1 MENPQIMIKSM
12 TGFATAE
19 RTLQEITVS
28 ADIRAYNSKHL
39 DLVLRVSAG
48 YMPLEEK
55 MKARIA
61 ERIARGRLE
70 VKIQIKDQS
79 EGAAA
84 FEIDHMRARAIQS
97 ALTELKNEFDLQN
110 DISLELLMSVGGII
124 KPVERLTEAES
135 RWPLIKECLTV
146 ALDNLETMQ
155 KKEGDFIAGDL
166 LKRLDYIEDC
176 IGEIEND
183 SGELLYHYQQRLK
196 ERISALTREIVEIDP
211 GRLAQEAAFLADR
224 SDISEEIVRAK
235 SHVRQFR
242 HIMDSEEPGGRK
254 LNFLLQ
260 ELHREFNTM
269 GSKIGQADTSHRIV
283 DIKSELEK
291 IREQI
296 QNVE

>member
-1 MENPQIMIKSM
+1 MIKSM

-19 RTLQEITVS
+19 RTSEEITVS
-28 ADIRAYNSKHL
+28 VDIRAYNSKHL
-39 DLVLRVSAG
+39 DAVIRMPSS
-48 YMPLEEK
+48 YMLLEEK
-55 MKARIA
+55 TKARIA
-61 ERIARGRLE
+61 ERIARGRME
-70 VKIQIKDQS
+70 VKIQIKNQS
-79 EGAAA
+79 EGAVA
-84 FEIDHMRARAIQS
+84 FEIDHLRAGAVQA
-97 ALTELKNEFDLQN
+97 ALTELKNEFNLQN
-110 DISLELLMSVGGII
+110 EITLELLMSVGGIL
-124 KPVERLTEAES
+124 KTVEKATEAEFV
-135 RWPLIKECLTV
+135 WPVIQDCLSV
-146 ALDNLETMQ
+146 ALDNLEIMQ

-183 SGELLYHYQQRLK
+183 TGDLLSHYQQRLK
-196 ERISALTREIVEIDP
+196 ERISALTREIVEIDA

-242 HIMDSEEPGGRK
+242 HIMDSKEPGGRK

-269 GSKIGQADTSHRIV
+269 GSKIGHADTSHRIV
-283 DIKSELEK
+283 DVKSELEK

>member
-1 MENPQIMIKSM
+1 MIKSM

-19 RTLQEITVS
+19 KTIQEITVS

-39 DLVLRVSAG
+39 DVMLRVPSG
-48 YMPLEEK
+48 YLYLEEK
-55 MKARIA
+55 IKARIA
-61 ERIARGRLE
+61 ERITRGRME

-79 EGAAA
+79 EGSVA

-97 ALTELKNEFDLQN
+97 ALTELKKKFDLQN
-110 DISLELLMSVGGII
+110 DISLELLMSIGGII
-124 KPVERLTEAES
+124 KQAETVAEAES
-135 RWPLIKECLTV
+135 VWPVIQECLTDI
-146 ALDNLETMQ
+146 LSNLEAMQ

-166 LKRLDYIEDC
+166 LKRLDYLDDC

-183 SGELLYHYQQRLK
+183 SGDLLHHYQQRLK
-196 ERISALTREIVEIDP
+196 ERLAALTREIVEIDP

-235 SHVRQFR
+235 SHVQQFR
-242 HIMDSEEPGGRK
+242 HIMESEEPGGRK

-283 DIKSELEK
+283 DVKSELEK

>member
-19 RTLQEITVS
+19 RNLQDITVS

-39 DLVLRVSAG
+39 DVVLRMPSGYVS
-48 YMPLEEK
+48 LEEK
-55 MKARIA
+55 IKSRIA
-61 ERIARGRLE
+61 ERIVRGRME
-70 VKIQIKDQS
+70 VNVQVKDQS
-79 EGAAA
+79 EGAVA
-84 FEIDHMRARAIQS
+84 FEVDHLRARAIQS
-97 ALTELKNEFDLQN
+97 ALTEIKHELDLQN
-110 DISLELLMSVGGII
+110 DISLELLISIGGMI
-124 KPVERLTEAES
+124 KPVEAVAEAES
-135 RWPLIKECLTV
+135 IWPVMKDCLNA

-176 IGEIEND
+176 VEEIEND
-183 SGELLYHYQQRLK
+183 SVDLVHHYQQRLK
-196 ERISALTREIVEIDP
+196 ERISALTREIVELDP

-235 SHVRQFR
+235 SHIRQFR

-269 GSKIGQADTSHRIV
+269 GSKVGQASTSHRIV
-283 DIKSELEK
+283 DIKSEIEK

>member
-1 MENPQIMIKSM
+1 MIKSM

-19 RTLQEITVS
+19 RTVQEITVS

-39 DLVLRVSAG
+39 DVVLRVPSG

-55 MKARIA
+55 MKACIT
-61 ERIARGRLE
+61 ERMARGRME

-79 EGAAA
+79 ESAVG
-84 FEIDHMRARAIQS
+84 FEIDFMRAKALQS
-97 ALTELKNEFDLQN
+97 TLTELKNELDLQN
-110 DISLELLMSVGGII
+110 DISLELLMSLGGII
-124 KPVERLTEAES
+124 KPVETLTEEES
-135 RWPLIKECLTV
+135 LWPVVKDCLSA
-146 ALDNLETMQ
+146 ALDNLESMQ
-155 KKEGDFIAGDL
+155 KKEGDFIARDL
-166 LKRLDYIEDC
+166 SKRLDYIDDC
-176 IGEIEND
+176 IGKIEND
-183 SGELLYHYQQRLK
+183 CDDLVQHYQQRLK
-196 ERISALTREIVEIDP
+196 ERISALTRETVELDP
-211 GRLAQEAAFLADR
+211 GRLAQEAAYLADR

-235 SHVRQFR
+235 SHVQQFR
-242 HIMDSEEPGGRK
+242 HIMVSEEPGGRK

-283 DIKSELEK
+283 DVKSELEK

>member
-1 MENPQIMIKSM
+1 MIKSM
-12 TGFATAE
+12 TGFATTE
-19 RTLQEITVS
+19 RTIQDITVS

-39 DLVLRVSAG
+39 DVVLRTPSG

-55 MKARIA
+55 MKARLA
-61 ERIARGRLE
+61 ERIARGRME
-70 VKIQIKDQS
+70 VNIQVKDQS
-79 EGAAA
+79 EGAVA
-84 FEIDHMRARAIQS
+84 FEVDHARARGLQS
-97 ALTELKNEFDLQN
+97 ALTEIKKEFDLHN
-110 DISLELLMSVGGII
+110 DISLELLMSMGGII
-124 KPVERLTEAES
+124 KPVEAVAEVES
-135 RWPLIKECLTV
+135 IWPLIEECLSL

-166 LKRLDYIEDC
+166 LKRLDYLDDC

-183 SGELLYHYQQRLK
+183 SGDLLHHYQQRLK
-196 ERISALTREIVEIDP
+196 ERLAALTRETVEIDP

-224 SDISEEIVRAK
+224 SDISEEVVRAK
-235 SHVRQFR
+235 SHVQQFR
-242 HIMDSEEPGGRK
+242 HIMESEEPGGRK

-283 DIKSELEK
+283 DVKSELEK

>member
-1 MENPQIMIKSM
+1 M
-12 TGFATAE
+12 TAE
-19 RTLQEITVS
+19 EITVS

-39 DLVLRVSAG
+39 DVFLRVPSG
-48 YMPLEEK
+48 YMALEEK
-55 MKARIA
+55 MKALIA
-61 ERIARGRLE
+61 ERIARGRVE
-70 VKIQIKDQS
+70 VKVRVKDQS

-84 FEIDHMRARAIQS
+84 FEIDRIRAKAVTA
-97 ALTELKNEFDLQN
+97 ALTELKNEFDIQN

-124 KPVERLTEAES
+124 KPVETAAEAEGI
-135 RWPLIKECLTV
+135 WPMIKECLTL
-146 ALDNLETMQ
+146 ALDDLDTMR

-166 LKRLDYIEDC
+166 LQRLDYIEVC
-176 IGEIEND
+176 LSEIEKDSND
-183 SGELLYHYQQRLK
+183 LLHQYQQRLN
-196 ERISALTREIVEIDP
+196 ERISALTRETVEIDP

-235 SHVRQFR
+235 SHVNHFR

-260 ELHREFNTM
+260 ELHREFNTI
-269 GSKIGQADTSHRIV
+269 GSKIGQADTSHRVV
-283 DIKSELEK
+283 DVKSELEK

>member
-1 MENPQIMIKSM
+1 MIKSM
-12 TGFATAE
+12 TGFAAAE
-19 RTLQEITVS
+19 RIEQEITVS
-28 ADIRAYNSKHL
+28 ADIRAYNSRHL
-39 DLVLRVSAG
+39 DLVLRVPAG
-48 YMPLEEK
+48 YMSLEEK
-55 MKARIA
+55 MKSRIA
-61 ERIARGRLE
+61 ERIARGRME
-70 VKIQIKDQS
+70 VKIQVKDQS
-79 EGAAA
+79 EGAVA
-84 FEIDHMRARAIQS
+84 FEVDHVRARAIQS
-97 ALTELKNEFDLQN
+97 ALTEIKNEFDLQN
-110 DISLELLMSVGGII
+110 DISLELLMSIGGII
-124 KPVERLTEAES
+124 KPVEAVTEVES
-135 RWPLIKECLTV
+135 IWPLIEECLFL

-166 LKRLDYIEDC
+166 LKRLEYIEDC
-176 IGEIEND
+176 LEEIVND
-183 SGELLYHYQQRLK
+183 CGDVLHDYQQRLK
-196 ERISALTREIVEIDP
+196 ERISALTREIVELDP

-235 SHVRQFR
+235 SHLRQFR

-269 GSKIGQADTSHRIV
+269 GSKVGQADTSHRIV

>member
-1 MENPQIMIKSM
+1 MIKSM

-19 RTLQEITVS
+19 RTVQDISVTV
-28 ADIRAYNSKHL
+28 DIHAYNSKHL
-39 DLVLRVSAG
+39 DVMLRVPSG
-48 YMPLEEK
+48 YMLLEEK
-55 MKARIA
+55 LKARIA
-61 ERIARGRLE
+61 ERIARGRME
-70 VKIQIKDQS
+70 VKIQVKDQS
-79 EGAAA
+79 EGAIA
-84 FEIDHMRARAIQS
+84 FEIDHMRAKAIQS
-97 ALTELKNEFDLQN
+97 ALTELKNEFNLQN

-124 KPVERLTEAES
+124 KPVETVTEAES
-135 RWPLIKECLTV
+135 IWPVIQECLAV
-146 ALDNLETMQ
+146 ALNNLETMQ

-166 LKRLDYIEDC
+166 EKRLDYIEDC
-176 IGEIEND
+176 IAEIEND
-183 SGELLYHYQQRLK
+183 TDELLSHYQKRLRD
-196 ERISALTREIVEIDP
+196 RISALTREIVEIDA

-235 SHVRQFR
+235 SHVQQFR

-269 GSKIGQADTSHRIV
+269 GSKIGQADTSHKIV
-283 DIKSELEK
+283 DVKSELEK

>member
-1 MENPQIMIKSM
+1 MIKSM

-19 RTLQEITVS
+19 RTVQEITVS
-28 ADIRAYNSKHL
+28 ADIHAYNSKHL
-39 DLVLRVSAG
+39 DVVLRMPSG

-55 MKARIA
+55 MKARIT
-61 ERIARGRLE
+61 ERVARGRME
-70 VKIQIKDQS
+70 VKMQIKDQS
-79 EGAAA
+79 EGAVA
-84 FEIDHMRARAIQS
+84 FEIDHMRAKAVQS
-97 ALTELKNEFDLQN
+97 ALTELKDAFDLQN
-110 DISLELLMSVGGII
+110 DISLELLMSFGGII
-124 KPVERLTEAES
+124 KPVETVTESES
-135 RWPLIKECLTV
+135 IWPVIEECLTL

-183 SGELLYHYQQRLK
+183 SIDLLYHYQQRLR
-196 ERISALTREIVEIDP
+196 ERISSLTREIVEIDS
-211 GRLAQEAAFLADR
+211 GRLAQETAFLADR

-254 LNFLLQ
+254 LNFLMQ

-283 DIKSELEK
+283 DVKSELEK